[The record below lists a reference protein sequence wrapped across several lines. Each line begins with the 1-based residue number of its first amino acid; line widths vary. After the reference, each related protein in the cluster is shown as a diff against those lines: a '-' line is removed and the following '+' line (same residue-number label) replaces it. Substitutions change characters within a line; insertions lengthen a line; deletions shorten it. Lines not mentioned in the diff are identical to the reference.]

1 MHADIAH
8 ANLLYKHTKGPSN
21 LHPSSRPR
29 HSSMAAAD
37 DSLSRNSIIAA
48 LLTLDPA
55 QFTALSRFLAADSSH
70 RLRRLAALL
79 LSPSRFLLLIR
90 RIDSL
95 PFPSKTLLLA
105 RLLHRSLGLLSLHL
119 TSTPRLLDD
128 HDDLDAAL
136 LLLALCRVT
145 AAGGGAAVLT
155 GTDWR
160 QVVSNHVAS
169 EALQL
174 SGLGDAGCAA
184 VAAFVDEALDC
195 RRFLEAIVRD
205 KGSSPTSAAAAEEFV
220 ASLTVPGSGAVG
232 VAGGGEECVICRE
245 EVAAAG
251 ACEMPCSHVFHSA
264 CVRRW
269 LKAVNTCPTCRFEL
283 PTDDV
288 FYEIE
293 RLWRAIVARADL
305 IRPSE
310 MTDSVRPARVRLHPA
325 SDLGH

>member
-1 MHADIAH
+1 
-8 ANLLYKHTKGPSN
+8 
-21 LHPSSRPR
+21 
-29 HSSMAAAD
+29 MAAAVVTAAD
-37 DSLSRNSIIAA
+37 DRRSRDSIIAA
-48 LLTLDPA
+48 LLTLHHA
-55 QFTALSRFLAADSSH
+55 QFTALSRSLAADSSH

-79 LSPSRFLLLIR
+79 LSPSRFLLLLR

-105 RLLHRSLGLLSLHL
+105 RLLHRSLRLLSLHL

-128 HDDLDAAL
+128 PDDLDAAL

-145 AAGGGAAVLT
+145 AGGGGASVLA
-155 GTDWR
+155 GSDWR
-160 QVVSNHVAS
+160 QVVSDHVAA

-184 VAAFVDEALDC
+184 VVAFVDEAMDC

-205 KGSSPTSAAAAEEFV
+205 KGSPPTTSAAAAEEV
-220 ASLTVPGSGAVG
+220 LASLTVPGAGAGGG
-232 VAGGGEECVICRE
+232 VAAGEECVICRDE
-245 EVAAAG
+245 GAG
-251 ACEMPCSHVFHSA
+251 EGTCEMPCSHVFHSG

-269 LKAVNTCPTCRFEL
+269 LKSVNTCPTCRFEL

-293 RLWRAIVARADL
+293 RLWRAIVSKSRSWPSVGDDGHPDTGSRAVKETGL
-305 IRPSE
+305 VKGVYPN
-310 MTDSVRPARVRLHPA
+310 
-325 SDLGH
+325 